1 MQERGRFFVAQEAEG
16 DKGDH
21 PNLWIGVGGG
31 EAKGGDDAGIFDA
44 DGRFHDFHTF
54 DAERICD
61 FGEEDVESASVVE
74 ASEGE
79 GGDDLGGAI
88 FGLEGGEVGIGCGVG
103 GEFEKRTA
111 GETSDIGVAV
121 GEHSEEIG
129 DGGGIGATSEK
140 ASGGGAGEPI
150 GISAGLA
157 EEGESF

>member
-1 MQERGRFFVAQEAEG
+1 MEEGGRVFVAEEAEG
-16 DKGDH
+16 DEGDH
-21 PNLWIGVGGG
+21 ANLWIGVGSG

-61 FGEEDVESASVVE
+61 FGEEDIESASVVE
-74 ASEGE
+74 ASKGE
-79 GGDDLGGAI
+79 GGNDLGGAI
-88 FGLEGGEVGIGCGVG
+88 FGLEGGEVGIGCGAS
-103 GEFEKRTA
+103 GEFEKRAT
-111 GETSDIGVAV
+111 GETADIGVAV
-121 GEHSEEIG
+121 GKHGKEIG

-150 GISAGLA
+150 GILARLA